1 MAESHGELS
10 EDDLI
15 ELSLLRDFETDAL
28 ITAEILNVN
37 ERLSRPLDQE
47 LVIRFGELDFNVTA
61 GVSYPTC
68 SVIWHVENHTLSRT
82 SVDSLR
88 GILRQIVDVA
98 SVTNNFSRWQNR
110 EVECEMGIF
119 DPIQVVL
126 QLAQAIRSHVGH
138 SPYSMPTEA
147 PEPEN
152 DNYLPFITRPSIPID
167 TSTALEQET
176 TTAFQ
181 LLRKTPKEICAS
193 IPSYYRVL
201 HIEPV
206 LRGNLVIQFDK
217 QQRELGEALS
227 KLPLHQLRRYVPSP
241 HKRGSK
247 TDLVEY
253 LLRPRLTFHGTLR
266 DDVSSII
273 RYGFLCPG
281 TTNPK
286 TKDEHMVRCGSTY
299 GRGIYSSPDAAFSL
313 AYSGYYCHRTE
324 PDEFFGLKLLVC
336 ATLMGRSAQ
345 ISRAHNWREQTEP
358 FKGADSHVANDGKE
372 FIVFSPAQIIP
383 VYLIH
388 VDWGSGNRYYFRSDD

>member
-1 MAESHGELS
+1 MAESHRELS

-28 ITAEILNVN
+28 IEAEILGAN

-68 SVIWHVENHTLSRT
+68 SVTWHVENHTLSRT

-98 SVTNNFSRWQNR
+98 RVTNNFSRWQNR

-126 QLAQAIRSHVGH
+126 QLTQAIRSHVGH
-138 SPYSMPTEA
+138 SPFSMPTRK
-147 PEPEN
+147 PETEN

-206 LRGNLVIQFDK
+206 LRGNLVLHFDK
-217 QQRELGEALS
+217 QQRELGEVLS
-227 KLPLHQLRRYVPSP
+227 KLPSHQLRRFVPSP
-241 HKRGSK
+241 HKKGSK
-247 TDLVEY
+247 TDLIEH

-273 RYGFLCPG
+273 RYGFLRPG

-286 TKDEHMVRCGSTY
+286 TKEEHMYNAGVFPNQLDNNR
-299 GRGIYSSPDAAFSL
+299 SL
-313 AYSGYYCHRTE
+313 ENRNNHIDDDRIDYKREYDYN
-324 PDEFFGLKLLVC
+324 
-336 ATLMGRSAQ
+336 RSADGGAPPVVKTSQ
-345 ISRAHNWREQTEP
+345 NCAVLRQGRRYRRGCNNRSADIGSALLPAPDTR
-358 FKGADSHVANDGKE
+358 KVADSVR
-372 FIVFSPAQIIP
+372 QIPSREERERI
-383 VYLIH
+383 
-388 VDWGSGNRYYFRSDD
+388 S